1 MRAEEILRLNK
12 GQSLIEILVA
22 LGIASLVLLG
32 IVKASTVSVKNANY
46 SQDQTMATSLAQK
59 KMAEIIR
66 LKNSDPA
73 SFFVSG
79 QTSAQEQIENYCRK
93 TIVNSDGSTATILI
107 DVYWGEEG
115 DGSDCD
121 LKKYLYKYHLES
133 NVTDQE

>member
-1 MRAEEILRLNK
+1 MNK

-46 SQDQTMATSLAQK
+46 SQNQTMATSLAQK
-59 KMAEIIR
+59 KMAEVIK
-66 LKNSDPA
+66 LKNLNPT
-73 SFFVSG
+73 SFFSSG
-79 QTSAQEQIENYCRK
+79 QTSEQEPLENYCRK
-93 TIVNSDGSTATILI
+93 TVVSSNGFTATIVI
-107 DVYWGEEG
+107 DVFWGEEG
-115 DGSDCD
+115 EGSDCD